1 MCSVFEEFRGL
12 SPFRLPIDRAVGPHG
27 RRIRGGP
34 VLVSLSPLLSLGGAP
49 FEAGSVCPVAYLGGK
64 RGQPGVTFERDRGPR
79 EKGTPGER
87 SSSSSDGP
95 DEEGV
100 FAQFYPNKVLL
111 FCFALVL

>member
-1 MCSVFEEFRGL
+1 M
-12 SPFRLPIDRAVGPHG
+12 
-27 RRIRGGP
+27 
-34 VLVSLSPLLSLGGAP
+34 LVSLSPLLSLGGAP

-87 SSSSSDGP
+87 SFSSSDGP